1 MEKFVGILGGGNI
14 SESHVKAAQEARG
27 VRIAAVCGYNSAKV
41 AKLAKSAGVPAYT
54 DLGDFLS
61 HKPMDLVAI
70 GSPSGTH
77 AEQGVQA
84 AEKGLHVLVE
94 KPIDIT
100 TERADRLIET
110 CSRMGVKL
118 GVFFQDRV
126 APDLLRLKSMIDDG
140 DLGRIHLATAHVK
153 WFRPPEYYGDS
164 QWRGTWALDGGG
176 AVMNQGSHTVDLLLW
191 LLGEP
196 RRVYGATGTKVH
208 TIETE
213 DTAVAVIEF
222 RSGALATFEAATSAY
237 PGQPR
242 RLFVSGSEGTAQVE
256 HDLLVSVDLVN
267 STVSTQKKREPDR
280 NLSESSPVVENVTG
294 HRLIIEDFVRAIE
307 QDINPLCDGVEGRRS
322 VELIEAI
329 YKSAGTKQPIE
340 LGTGS

>member
-1 MEKFVGILGGGNI
+1 MEKFVGIIGGGNI
-14 SESHVKAAQEARG
+14 SASHLKAAQEAKG
-27 VRIAAVCGYNSAKV
+27 VRIAAVCGYNAAKV
-41 AKLAKSAGVPAYT
+41 AKLAETAGVPAYT
-54 DLGDFLS
+54 DLDEFLS
-61 HKPMDLVAI
+61 HKPMDIVAI

-77 AEQGVQA
+77 SEQGILA

-94 KPIDIT
+94 KPMDIT
-100 TERADRLIET
+100 TERADLLIET
-110 CSRMGVKL
+110 CSRKGVKL

-126 APDLLRLKSMIDDG
+126 APDLQRLKSMIDNG
-140 DLGRIHLATAHVK
+140 DLGRVHLATAHVK

-196 RRVYGATGTKVH
+196 RRVYGATGTKLH

-222 RSGALATFEAATSAY
+222 RSGVLATFEAATSAY

-256 HDLLVSVDLVN
+256 HDQLVSVDLVN
-267 STVSTQKKREPDR
+267 STVSTEEKVEPDR

-294 HRLIIEDFVRAIE
+294 HRLIIEDFVKAIE
-307 QDINPLCDGVEGRRS
+307 QDINPLCDGMEGRRS

-340 LGTGS
+340 FGTNS